1 MRARHPFSVVAPLT
15 TPPPQKHK
23 AACVNN
29 VTLVNALKEHANTP
43 EGTLDRLLIPGGLSL
58 YELDQRLE
66 KWVQFHNY
74 TLMGACIHALRV
86 PEDVNNVRNS
96 VLYVKLEP
104 REDHGGAPA
113 KYFRVVDAYAVSLQ
127 DAMRRPSP
135 WPESALQLRTMQN
148 DAEKEKKRGMVG
160 ASMIEC
166 PPLAVQTVPFG
177 SVKDVRGDVNE
188 NWKDI
193 LVSDVEYGKK
203 YTGFGGGR

>member
-1 MRARHPFSVVAPLT
+1 MVSPLT
-15 TPPPQKHK
+15 TPPRQKHK
-23 AACVNN
+23 VVCVNN
-29 VTLVNALKEHANTP
+29 VTLVNALKEHASTP
-43 EGTLDRLLIPGGLSL
+43 AGSLDRLLIPGGLSL

-66 KWVQFHNY
+66 KWVRFHSY

-86 PEDVNNVRNS
+86 PEDVNNIRNS
-96 VLYVKLEP
+96 ILYVKLEP
-104 REDHGGAPA
+104 REDHGETPA
-113 KYFRVVDAYAVSLQ
+113 KYFRVVDAYAVLLQ

-135 WPESALQLRTMQN
+135 WPESALQLRAMQN

-177 SVKDVRGDVNE
+177 SVKNVNRDVNE

-193 LVSDVEYGKK
+193 LVSDVEFGKK
-203 YTGFGGGR
+203 HTHFGGAR